1 MIRTR
6 TVLYVAFSAVVV
18 AWAAHAAQAP
28 ASRDA
33 MVEKFSADLL
43 PDATARK
50 LAMRPSQLAAAGM
63 AGAMAAPTVEDVG
76 DVDSFGRNL
85 TWLGVTQGNVELTHA
100 GCSSPTNPDDACV
113 ALNAAPALTSFAF
126 NDIARVVLPPKST
139 NSLLCHWLSPVLTIT
154 YANPTG
160 APVVASLSYS
170 PTLTVE
176 NEVLNAPGLIDP
188 TTGLPFNGKL
198 RTSMTASERFE
209 VPLAAGMT
217 LNSRER
223 DSAVCISGFINKRT
237 LTDLFGLTDS
247 QAKQF
252 FKKTTTVRMNI
263 SGSAQYVD
271 EAGMNMG
278 LRIVGD

>member
-6 TVLYVAFSAVVV
+6 NVIALALCAVVV
-18 AWAAHAAQAP
+18 SWVAHAAHAAQSP

-43 PDATARK
+43 PDANARK
-50 LAMRPSQLAAAGM
+50 LAVRPAQLAPAGM
-63 AGAMAAPTVEDVG
+63 VGAMAAPTLEDVG

-100 GCSSPTNPDDACV
+100 GCPSPANPDASCV

-126 NDIARVVLPPKST
+126 NDVARVVLPPKAT

-154 YANPTG
+154 YENPTA
-160 APVVASLSYS
+160 APVVASLAYS
-170 PTLTVE
+170 PTLAIE
-176 NEVLNAPGLIDP
+176 NEVLNAAGLIDP
-188 TTGLPFNGKL
+188 TTGLPFGGRL

-209 VPLAAGMT
+209 VPLVAGMT

-223 DSAVCISGFINKRT
+223 DSAYAFPASSTSGP
-237 LTDLFGLTDS
+237 
-247 QAKQF
+247 
-252 FKKTTTVRMNI
+252 
-263 SGSAQYVD
+263 
-271 EAGMNMG
+271 
-278 LRIVGD
+278 